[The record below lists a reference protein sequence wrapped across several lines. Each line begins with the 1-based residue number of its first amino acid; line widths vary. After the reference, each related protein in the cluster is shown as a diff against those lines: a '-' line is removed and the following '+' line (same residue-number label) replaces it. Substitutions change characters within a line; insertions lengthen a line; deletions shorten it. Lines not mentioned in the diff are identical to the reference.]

1 MLYAL
6 ENFDKKYRA
15 AGTLISNHKLSNNC
29 SRKIYTE
36 RLFFFHKMSLSNIG
50 NNKFFNNFYAQ
61 HIKMGQNYKN
71 TDLLKFLPFYT
82 SEIQKSIK
90 KTANKK
96 RSHHKT

>member
-1 MLYAL
+1 
-6 ENFDKKYRA
+6 
-15 AGTLISNHKLSNNC
+15 
-29 SRKIYTE
+29 
-36 RLFFFHKMSLSNIG
+36 MSFSNIG
-50 NNKFFNNFYAQ
+50 NNNKFFNNNFYAQ

-96 RSHHKT
+96 RSYQEPQDKQ